1 MALGNLT
8 YKTPN
13 PIASVAANL
22 TNSEGCGVV
31 LSDSYTVDLATA
43 TSDLPYGII
52 VVGADG
58 ITPGD
63 YPCQVAASALEIVD
77 AYGAV
82 IQAKAGAGGVGVG
95 DSLQVDNAGAFVA
108 AAGTPNQYVWGY
120 ALTAAPADAQ
130 FLMRF
135 APYKVFSLPA

>member
-13 PIASVAANL
+13 PISSVGANL
-22 TNSEGCGVV
+22 TASEGCGVT
-31 LSDSYTVDLATA
+31 LAGEYLVDLATA

-82 IQAKAGAGGVGVG
+82 IQAKAGAGGVAVG
-95 DSLQVDNAGAFVA
+95 DSLQVNNAGAFVA
-108 AAGTPNQYVWGY
+108 AAGSPGQYVWGY
-120 ALTAAPADAQ
+120 ALTAAAAGNQ

-135 APYKVFSLPA
+135 APYKVFSAS

>member
-13 PIASVAANL
+13 PVSNVDANL
-22 TNSEGCGVV
+22 TAFEGCGVY
-31 LSDSYTVDLATA
+31 LSGAYTVDLAVA

-58 ITPGD
+58 ITPGT
-63 YPCQVAASALEIVD
+63 YPSQVAASALEIVD

-82 IQAKAGAGGVGVG
+82 IQAKAGAGGVSVG
-95 DSLQVDNAGAFVA
+95 DSLQVNNAGAFVA
-108 AAGTPNQYVWGY
+108 AAGAVNTYVWGY
-120 ALTAAPADAQ
+120 ALTDAAAGQQ

-135 APYKVFSLPA
+135 APYKVFSLT

>member
-13 PIASVAANL
+13 PITNVGGNL
-22 TNSEGCGVV
+22 TAFEGCGVTLADV
-31 LSDSYTVDLATA
+31 YTVELANA

-52 VVGADG
+52 VVGADS
-58 ITPGD
+58 ITPGT
-63 YPCQVAASALEIVD
+63 YPSQVAASALEIVD

-82 IQAKAGAGGVGVG
+82 IQAKAGAGGVAVG
-95 DSLQVDNAGAFVA
+95 DSLQVTSAGAFVA
-108 AAGTPNQYVWGY
+108 AAGAANTYVWGY
-120 ALTAAPADAQ
+120 ALTPAAAGQQ

-135 APYKVFSLPA
+135 APYKVFSLT

>member
-13 PIASVAANL
+13 PISSVAANL

-31 LSDSYTVDLATA
+31 LSDVYTVDLATA
-43 TSDLPYGII
+43 VSDLPYGII

-63 YPCQVAASALEIVD
+63 YPSQVAASALEIVD

-95 DSLQVDNAGAFVA
+95 DSLQVNNAGAFVA

-120 ALTAAPADAQ
+120 ALTAAPAGAQ

>member
-13 PIASVAANL
+13 PISSVGANL
-22 TNSEGCGVV
+22 TASEGCGVT
-31 LSDSYTVDLATA
+31 LAGEYLVDLATA

-58 ITPGD
+58 ITPGE

-82 IQAKAGAGGVGVG
+82 IQAKAGAGGVAVG
-95 DSLQVDNAGAFVA
+95 DSLQVSATGSFVA
-108 AAGTPNQYVWGY
+108 AAGSAGQYVWGY
-120 ALTAAPADAQ
+120 ALTAAANGNQ

-135 APYKVFSLPA
+135 QPYKV